1 MIRTC
6 EKVTRRHLRR
16 QEASGLKNGFSE
28 VLLRGDL
35 EELGRLQQEGFSW
48 FCLPD
53 ARLVAQEDEIE
64 SFCGKCAA
72 STRWK
77 HLQGLPLRPVTL
89 IAPGAGRVK
98 VLSRSIM
105 MTLINSLNSLNWFE
119 PSSAD
124 QEALELAQMY
134 GFLFPIRWTTLFA
147 RPSYLECDS
156 VDDWLSLAADVQA
169 TFALLGSIQEGNPS
183 LYTAVSNGVAWL
195 DFRALG
201 KSFESVSVRVDDDA
215 SEESTARNLLARLLT
230 LGMAQASYSRK
241 GVALSSGQIVA
252 LSVPQNLYSAV
263 WQMIEAAVTEAPVL
277 SHLRLRR
284 CCLCGEW
291 AFERG
296 DPEACS
302 PPPMSR
308 RKSDGAWYEVRCKK
322 RIAKQGERGAL
333 RRADSSGW

>member
-1 MIRTC
+1 MGC
-6 EKVTRRHLRR
+6 
-16 QEASGLKNGFSE
+16 LKNGFSE
-28 VLLRGDL
+28 ALLRGDL

-64 SFCGKCAA
+64 SFYGKCTA

-77 HLQGLPLRPVTL
+77 HLQELPLRPVTL

-98 VLSRSIM
+98 VLSNGILK
-105 MTLINSLNSLNWFE
+105 TLVNSLNSLNWFA
-119 PSSAD
+119 PSAAA
-124 QEALELAQMY
+124 QEVLELAQMY

-147 RPSYLECDS
+147 RPPYLECDA
-156 VDDWLSLAADVQA
+156 VDDWVSLAADIQA
-169 TFALLGSIQEGNPS
+169 AFALLGSIQEGNPS
-183 LYTAVSNGVAWL
+183 LHAAVSNGVAWL

-201 KSFESVSVRVDDDA
+201 KSFESVSVRVDDGA

-252 LSVPQNLYSAV
+252 LSVPLNLYSAV

-284 CCLCGEW
+284 CCLCGKW
-291 AFERG
+291 AFEKG
-296 DPEACS
+296 DPAAS
-302 PPPMSR
+302 TPTPMSR
-308 RKSDGAWYEVRCKK
+308 RKSDGMWYESCCKK
-322 RIAKQGERGAL
+322 RIDKRKERA
-333 RRADSSGW
+333 AATTV